1 MNKSFCGCAL
11 ACRNLMRVGLEY
23 ETCIWKF
30 INFSCVNFI
39 EAFVE
44 IFFKWKI
51 RVDSCS
57 LLGKKNYLPSK
68 IFKNSLH
75 MYKSPCLIKKKFLH
89 TYSWRHCK
97 THIKYNLI
105 KGTFTPNHFNSGSTC
120 IINILRTYLGIKNS
134 HEHIQWTT
142 KNGFTLFYG
151 EWRMTERQVVG
162 EYTKARKCL
171 STYTLY
177 DVDENRVWN

>member
-1 MNKSFCGCAL
+1 MKRLLKDFSKETNMSAEWRLTHVHSL
-11 ACRNLMRVGLEY
+11 ARKITYRQNFLRIRY
-23 ETCIWKF
+23 TCI
-30 INFSCVNFI
+30 SHLV
-39 EAFVE
+39 
-44 IFFKWKI
+44 
-51 RVDSCS
+51 S
-57 LLGKKNYLPSK
+57 LKKY
-68 IFKNSLH
+68 
-75 MYKSPCLIKKKFLH
+75 FLH

-162 EYTKARKCL
+162 EYE
-171 STYTLY
+171 ST
-177 DVDENRVWN
+177 